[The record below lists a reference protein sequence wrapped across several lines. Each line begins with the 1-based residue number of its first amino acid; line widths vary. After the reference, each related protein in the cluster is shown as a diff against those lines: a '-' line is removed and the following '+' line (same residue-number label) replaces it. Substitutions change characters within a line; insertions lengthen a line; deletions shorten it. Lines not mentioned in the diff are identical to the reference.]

1 MAQCEM
7 CGKTAQFGFHVS
19 HSMRHVKRQF
29 KVNIQRAT
37 IIQNG
42 KRRRVKICTRC
53 LRTLSK
59 T

>member
-1 MAQCEM
+1 M

-42 KRRRVKICTRC
+42 RRRKVKICTRC

-59 T
+59 A